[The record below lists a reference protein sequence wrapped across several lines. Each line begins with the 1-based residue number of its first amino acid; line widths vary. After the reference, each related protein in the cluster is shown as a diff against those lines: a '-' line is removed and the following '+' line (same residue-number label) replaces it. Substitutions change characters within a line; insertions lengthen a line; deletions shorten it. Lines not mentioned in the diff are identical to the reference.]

1 MGPAERPL
9 SPAYTPLPSS
19 SLSRNVCQ
27 KDSTRI
33 QVDNILNAEERVV
46 LRDTLAARGRTSLD
60 LADTEGDDE
69 VSDESVLS
77 LTTAVRDHDS
87 PVVGLRKLG
96 TVAGSHTHALQ
107 EISGTIS

>member
-1 MGPAERPL
+1 MSSAGAVGPAERPL

-60 LADTEGDDE
+60 LADTERDDE
-69 VSDESVLS
+69 VCNDRVLG
-77 LTTAVRDHDS
+77 LTAAVRDHDT
-87 PVVGLRKLG
+87 PAV
-96 TVAGSHTHALQ
+96 
-107 EISGTIS
+107 